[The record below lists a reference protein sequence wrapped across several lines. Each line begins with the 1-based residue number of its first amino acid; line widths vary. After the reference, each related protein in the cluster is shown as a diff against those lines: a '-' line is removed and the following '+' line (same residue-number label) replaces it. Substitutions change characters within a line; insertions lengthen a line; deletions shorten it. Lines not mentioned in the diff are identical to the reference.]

1 MTIAPDPA
9 RPKHVVVLAHP
20 DADSFNASVA
30 ETYCETAHACGHET
44 VLRDLYAMHFDPILR
59 QDERPGRGPFE
70 PAEDVQAELDLLCGA
85 SVLVL
90 VYPIW
95 FGSPPAML
103 KGYVDRVLGAGVTAR
118 QVQDRTWH
126 ALLGGRRLIS
136 FTSSAA
142 RGPWLSEQG
151 QTLSLQ
157 TLFGDYL
164 SHAFTMRTA
173 EHVHFG
179 SIAPDLSGR
188 EADEHLAQVRDHAR
202 RMCSL
207 AGRDRS
213 RERAL

>member
-1 MTIAPDPA
+1 MTIAPEQS
-9 RPKHVVVLAHP
+9 RPRHVVVLAHP

-30 ETYCETAHACGHET
+30 ETYCEEVRVGGHEP
-44 VLRDLYAMHFDPILR
+44 VLRDLYALHFDPILR
-59 QDERPGRGPFE
+59 QNERPGRGPFE
-70 PAEDVQAELDLLCGA
+70 PAEDVRAELAVLDGA

-118 QVQDRTWH
+118 QVQDRSWH

-142 RGPWLSEQG
+142 RGPWLAEQG
-151 QTLSLQ
+151 QALSLR

-164 SHAFTMRTA
+164 SHAFTMQSA

-179 SIAPDLSGR
+179 SVVPDLAGWK
-188 EADEHLAQVRDHAR
+188 ADEHLVEVRDHAR
-202 RMCSL
+202 RICSL
-207 AGRDRS
+207 VDRDRHHG
-213 RERAL
+213 RTA